1 MEFLPNSY
9 QKNLQLRGS
18 TLKRGDKGIRAYA
31 WSFGPQ
37 IFVLREKPW
46 HCARAR
52 CAACC
57 SKFFIGLGIASDLT
71 GSNRP

>member
-31 WSFGPQ
+31 
-37 IFVLREKPW
+37 
-46 HCARAR
+46 
-52 CAACC
+52 
-57 SKFFIGLGIASDLT
+57 
-71 GSNRP
+71 